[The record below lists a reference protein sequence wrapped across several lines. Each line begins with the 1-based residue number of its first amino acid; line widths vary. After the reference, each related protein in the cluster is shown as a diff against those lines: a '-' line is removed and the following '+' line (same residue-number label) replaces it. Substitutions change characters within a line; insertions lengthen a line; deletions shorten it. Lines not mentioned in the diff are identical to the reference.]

1 MTKAFLLAGLA
12 GALALTTLPALAQAP
27 SGPDDRDGYLD
38 RGGRD
43 QGSWRDGP
51 WRGGGRGGWRDM
63 GRGDGGEMRDGWHG
77 GPHRGRGARF
87 MVRSGDAAV
96 AVRCDANE
104 SMRTCLDATLT
115 LLERARGLSSGG
127 AGGSAGSGS
136 GPGPGPA
143 PSQPRQ

>member
-1 MTKAFLLAGLA
+1 MTKAFLLAGIA
-12 GALALTTLPALAQAP
+12 GALALTTLPALAQQGP
-27 SGPDDRDGYLD
+27 SRPDDRDGYSD

-51 WRGGGRGGWRDM
+51 WRGGGDRGGWHDM
-63 GRGDGGEMRDGWHG
+63 ARGDDHEMRGGGRGGRH
-77 GPHRGRGARF
+77 RGARF

-96 AVRCDANE
+96 AVRCDAEE
-104 SMRTCLDATLT
+104 SMRSCLDATLT
-115 LLERARGLSSGG
+115 LLERARGLSPGG

-136 GPGPGPA
+136 GPSPA